1 MLFVSKDENA
11 SAGTYGLPCIV
22 LTPIHDMILVRTSFF
37 SPVTA
42 ILDSIMQSES
52 ENEEA
57 KMEHANGRVTP
68 AVMRQR
74 SVGLQKSKLQALQT
88 SRQISRTRTTSE
100 SSVKD
105 TAETEVATEQ

>member
-1 MLFVSKDENA
+1 M
-11 SAGTYGLPCIV
+11 
-22 LTPIHDMILVRTSFF
+22 
-37 SPVTA
+37 TA
-42 ILDSIMQSES
+42 ILDSIIHSES

-74 SVGLQKSKLQALQT
+74 SVGLQKPKLLAQQT

-105 TAETEVATEQ
+105 TAETEVVIEQ